1 MRCSRRCASTSLPA
15 LTSSSSRSRSSILD
29 RLDRGDDP
37 AARRRVVARRVDHE
51 ARDLLADAAGER
63 VEQRQRLELVVEQL
77 DPDRQLAVLGRED
90 VDRVA
95 AHAERAAREVGLVA
109 RVLHPDQVG
118 DRVAL
123 AELVADAHDHPHL
136 GVVLGRADAVDRAH
150 RGDDDDVAPLEHAL
164 GRRQAHLLDVLV
176 DRAVLLDEEVALR
189 HVGLGLVVVV
199 VADEVLD
206 RVLREELAELAVELR
221 RQRLVGRE
229 DDRRPADLGDHVGHR
244 EGLARAGDAEQRLER
259 QAVADALDQPVDR
272 RRLVAR
278 RRDRAGTAGT
288 ASRGT

>member
-1 MRCSRRCASTSLPA
+1 MSGSNSVSD
-15 LTSSSSRSRSSILD
+15 SSSSSNSSIRIASSLCS
-29 RLDRGDDP
+29 
-37 AARRRVVARRVDHE
+37 
-51 ARDLLADAAGER
+51 AGKTSIVSPR
-63 VEQRQRLELVVEQL
+63 TRKV
-77 DPDRQLAVLGRED
+77 PREKSD
-90 VDRVA
+90 
-95 AHAERAAREVGLVA
+95 LVA

-123 AELVADAHDHPHL
+123 AELVAGAHDHPHL

-176 DRAVLLDEEVALR
+176 DRAVLLDEEIALR

-221 RQRLVGRE
+221 RQRLVRRE

-244 EGLARAGDAEQRLER
+244 EGLARAGDAEQRLEAR
-259 QAVADALDQPVDR
+259 GR
-272 RRLVAR
+272 RGCPRPGR
-278 RRDRAGTAGT
+278 RSPPAGRRPAIGPKQLERRAGIRDEFTLRVSA
-288 ASRGT
+288 A